1 MRKLVKDLILP
12 VVVAIT
18 LAFVIQASLAKPYEI
33 PTNSMFPAIQGA
45 NSPNDSMW
53 LSILGTMGGDHAPDR
68 VIANRVIYKLRDISP
83 GDIIVFDPTEGARA
97 ACSQSGDV
105 PFVKRVIGIPGDQ
118 VSVREVTISSTSPYP
133 ELRPGGAAAVKRTP
147 VPDSYTPDGVT
158 EQQLKDGDTT
168 HVTFVKK
175 EGQAEAQPFIVP
187 TALTPDYTAS
197 FPVVPPGQLLVLG
210 DNRPGSCDA
219 HKWLE
224 RNAESP
230 PEDNVMGQAELIYGP
245 ITRLQFLS

>member
-1 MRKLVKDLILP
+1 MVRRRDANSVRKLVKDLILP

-45 NSPNDSMW
+45 NS
-53 LSILGTMGGDHAPDR
+53 TGDRAPDR

-83 GDIIVFDPTEGARA
+83 GDIIVFDPTKGARA
-97 ACSQSGDV
+97 ACSEPGDV
-105 PFVKRVIGIPGDQ
+105 PFVKRVIGVPGDQ

-133 ELRPGGAAAVKRTP
+133 ELRPGGAAAVKRTATP
-147 VPDSYTPDGVT
+147 NSFGPDGVT

-175 EGQAEAQPFIVP
+175 AGQAEAQPFIVP
-187 TALTPDYTAS
+187 TAITPDYTAS

-219 HKWLE
+219 HVWLD
-224 RNAESP
+224 RNAEFT
-230 PEDNVMGQAELIYGP
+230 PEDNVIGQAELIYWP

>member
-1 MRKLVKDLILP
+1 MVRRRDANSVRKLVKDLILP

-45 NSPNDSMW
+45 NS
-53 LSILGTMGGDHAPDR
+53 TGDRAPDR

-83 GDIIVFDPTEGARA
+83 GDIIGFDPTMGARA
-97 ACSQSGDV
+97 ACSELGDV
-105 PFVKRVIGIPGDQ
+105 PFVKRVIGVPGDQ

-133 ELRPGGAAAVKRTP
+133 ELRPGGAAAVKRTATP
-147 VPDSYTPDGVT
+147 NSFGPDGVT

-175 EGQAEAQPFIVP
+175 AGQAEAQPFIVP

-219 HKWLE
+219 HVWLD
-224 RNAESP
+224 RNAEFT
-230 PEDNVMGQAELIYGP
+230 PEDNVIGQAELIYWP

>member
-1 MRKLVKDLILP
+1 MVRRRDANSVRKLVKDLILP

-45 NSPNDSMW
+45 NS
-53 LSILGTMGGDHAPDR
+53 TGDRTPDR

-83 GDIIVFDPTEGARA
+83 GDIIVFDPTMGARA
-97 ACSQSGDV
+97 ACSELGDV
-105 PFVKRVIGIPGDQ
+105 PFVKRVIGVPGDQ
-118 VSVREVTISSTSPYP
+118 VSVREVTISSSSPYA
-133 ELRPGGAAAVKRTP
+133 ELRPGGAAAVKRTARP
-147 VPDSYTPDGVT
+147 NSFGPDGVT

-175 EGQAEAQPFIVP
+175 AGQAEAQPFIVP

-219 HKWLE
+219 HVWLD
-224 RNAESP
+224 RNAEFT
-230 PEDNVMGQAELIYGP
+230 PEDNVIGQAELIYWP

>member
-45 NSPNDSMW
+45 NS
-53 LSILGTMGGDHAPDR
+53 TGDRAPDR

-83 GDIIVFDPTEGARA
+83 GDIVVFDPTMGARA
-97 ACSQSGDV
+97 ACSELGDV
-105 PFVKRVIGIPGDQ
+105 PFVKRVIGVPGDQ
-118 VSVREVTISSTSPYP
+118 VSVREVTISSTSPYT
-133 ELRPGGAAAVKRTP
+133 ELRPGGAAAVKRTATP
-147 VPDSYTPDGVT
+147 NSFGPDGVT

-175 EGQAEAQPFIVP
+175 AGQAEAQPFIVP

-219 HKWLE
+219 HVWLD
-224 RNAESP
+224 RNAEFT
-230 PEDNVMGQAELIYGP
+230 PEDNVIGQAELIYWP

>member
-1 MRKLVKDLILP
+1 MVRRRDANSVRKLVKDLILP

-45 NSPNDSMW
+45 NS
-53 LSILGTMGGDHAPDR
+53 TGDRAPDR

-83 GDIIVFDPTEGARA
+83 GDIIVFDPTKGARA
-97 ACSQSGDV
+97 ACSEPGDV
-105 PFVKRVIGIPGDQ
+105 PFVKRVIGVPGDQ

-133 ELRPGGAAAVKRTP
+133 ELRPGGAAAVKRTATP
-147 VPDSYTPDGVT
+147 NSFGPDGVT

-219 HKWLE
+219 HVWLE
-224 RNAESP
+224 RNAEFT
-230 PEDNVMGQAELIYGP
+230 PEDNVIGQAELIYWP